1 MFLSIYD
8 GMGQVPTVIIAI
20 SIMIFFG
27 FAMTRIT
34 KKLKLPSV
42 TAYIITGILIGPFCF
57 KLVPTTVIDGMD
69 FLSDIALAFIA
80 FGTGEFFKVKSL
92 KKNGP
97 NVIIIT
103 LFEALISA
111 VVIFILMYLVFNLS
125 LSFSIILAAIASATA
140 PTSTL
145 MTIRQTKAKGNFV
158 DTLLQVVALDDIIA
172 LLTFSIAISVAQ
184 VGDDKLSFITII
196 EPLLINIGVILIGG
210 LFGFLLKMLM
220 PTSRSTDNRL
230 IISIGTLFVFCGI
243 CALLDISPL
252 LGCMSMGMIYTN
264 ISKDDKLFKQL
275 AYFSPPFLLLFFV
288 RSGMT
293 FDLSALFQKNTLGST
308 PLIVIGILY
317 LIVRILGKYLGAL
330 LGCLVVKKPKE
341 IRNYLGLAL
350 IPQASVAIG
359 LASLGSRALD
369 ENTGSALLTIILAAN
384 ILNELIGPL
393 CAKMSL
399 YLSGSYSNQIED
411 LVVVDDLNEEGKT
424 KSEVDKLIERINKIR
439 EDIPKIEISEE
450 EAAFDE
456 AAEEQYDYVQ
466 PNLYFQKFRKWRG
479 K

>member
-1 MFLSIYD
+1 MFLNILSNMD
-8 GMGQVPTVIIAI
+8 RVPTVIISI

-34 KKLKLPSV
+34 KRLRLPSV

-57 KLVPTTVIDGMD
+57 KLIPSTVIEGMD

-80 FGTGEFFKVKSL
+80 FGTGEFFKLKSL

-97 NVIIIT
+97 NVIVIT
-103 LFEALISA
+103 IFEALISA
-111 VVIFILMYLVFNLS
+111 TVIFILMYFIFDLS
-125 LSFSIILAAIASATA
+125 APFSIILAAIASATA

-172 LLTFSIAISVAQ
+172 LLTFSIAISIAQ
-184 VGDDKLSFITII
+184 VGGEKLSFITII
-196 EPLLINIGVILIGG
+196 GPLLINLGVIIIGG

-252 LGCMSMGMIYTN
+252 LGCMSLGMVYTN
-264 ISKDDKLFKQL
+264 ISKDEKLFKQL

-293 FDLSALFQKNTLGST
+293 FNLTALFQNNTLGSM
-308 PLIVIGILY
+308 PLIVIGVSY
-317 LIVRILGKYLGAL
+317 LVVRIIGKYFGAF
-330 LGCLVVKKPKE
+330 LGCLVVGKPKE
-341 IRNYLGLAL
+341 TKNYLGLAL

-369 ENTGSALLTIILAAN
+369 ESTGSALMTIILSAN

-393 CAKMSL
+393 CAKLSL
-399 YLSGSYSNQIED
+399 YYSGSYSDQIED
-411 LVVVDDLNEEGKT
+411 LVDISETDNEGNVKT
-424 KSEVDKLIERINKIR
+424 EVEKLIERINIIR
-439 EDIPKIEISEE
+439 KDIPKVEISEE

-456 AAEEQYDYVQ
+456 AAEEQYEQIQ
-466 PNLYFQKFRKWRG
+466 PNLNFHKFRKWRG
-479 K
+479 R

>member
-1 MFLSIYD
+1 MFLNLYND
-8 GMGQVPTVIIAI
+8 MGRVPTIIISI

-34 KKLKLPSV
+34 KRLRLPSV

-57 KLVPTTVIDGMD
+57 KLVPKNVIDGMD

-103 LFEALISA
+103 LCEAIVSA
-111 VVIFILMYLVFNLS
+111 IVIFCLMFFIFNLS
-125 LSFSIILAAIASATA
+125 LSFSIILGAIASATA

-172 LLTFSIAISVAQ
+172 LLTFSVAISVAQ
-184 VGDDKLSFITII
+184 VGEDKLSFITII
-196 EPLLINIGVILIGG
+196 KPLLINIGVILIGG
-210 LFGFLLKMLM
+210 LFGGLLKMLM
-220 PTSRSTDNRL
+220 PQSRSTDNRL

-252 LGCMSMGMIYTN
+252 LGCMSMGMVYTN

-293 FDLSALFQKNTLGST
+293 FNLTALFQHNTLGKM
-308 PLIVIGILY
+308 PLIVIGLSY
-317 LIVRILGKYLGAL
+317 LIVRIIGKYFGAFI
-330 LGCLVVKKPKE
+330 GCLVVGKPKQ

-359 LASLGSRALD
+359 LAALGSRALD
-369 ENTGSALLTIILAAN
+369 ESTGNALLTIILSAN

-393 CAKMSL
+393 CAKLSL
-399 YLSGSYSNQIED
+399 FYSGSYSTQIED
-411 LVVVDDLNEEGKT
+411 LVEISNTNSDGNEKT
-424 KSEVDKLIERINKIR
+424 DVEKLIERINIIR
-439 EDIPKIEISEE
+439 KDMPKIDISEE

-456 AAEEQYDYVQ
+456 AAEEQYEYIQTNV
-466 PNLYFQKFRKWRG
+466 NFQKFRKWRG
-479 K
+479 R

>member
-1 MFLSIYD
+1 MFLNILSNMD
-8 GMGQVPTVIIAI
+8 RVPTVIISI

-34 KKLKLPSV
+34 KRLRLPSV

-57 KLVPTTVIDGMD
+57 KLIPSTVIEGMD

-80 FGTGEFFKVKSL
+80 FGTGEFFKLKSL

-97 NVIIIT
+97 NVIVIT
-103 LFEALISA
+103 IFEALISA
-111 VVIFILMYLVFNLS
+111 TVIFILMYFIFDLS
-125 LSFSIILAAIASATA
+125 APFSIILAAIASATA

-172 LLTFSIAISVAQ
+172 LLTFSIAISIAQ
-184 VGDDKLSFITII
+184 VGGEKLSFITII
-196 EPLLINIGVILIGG
+196 GPLLINLGVIIIGG

-252 LGCMSMGMIYTN
+252 LGCMSLGMVYTN
-264 ISKDDKLFKQL
+264 ISKDEKLFKQL

-293 FDLSALFQKNTLGST
+293 FNLTALFQNNTLGSM
-308 PLIVIGILY
+308 PLIVIGVSY
-317 LIVRILGKYLGAL
+317 LVVRIIGKYFGAF
-330 LGCLVVKKPKE
+330 LGCLVVGKPKE
-341 IRNYLGLAL
+341 TKNYLGLAL

-369 ENTGSALLTIILAAN
+369 ESTGSALMTIILSAN

-393 CAKMSL
+393 CAKLSL
-399 YLSGSYSNQIED
+399 YYSG
-411 LVVVDDLNEEGKT
+411 
-424 KSEVDKLIERINKIR
+424 
-439 EDIPKIEISEE
+439 
-450 EAAFDE
+450 
-456 AAEEQYDYVQ
+456 
-466 PNLYFQKFRKWRG
+466 
-479 K
+479 

>member
-1 MFLSIYD
+1 MFLNILSNMD
-8 GMGQVPTVIIAI
+8 RVPTVIISI

-34 KKLKLPSV
+34 KRLRLPSV

-57 KLVPTTVIDGMD
+57 KLIPSTVIEGMD

-80 FGTGEFFKVKSL
+80 FGTGEFFKLKSL

-97 NVIIIT
+97 NVIVIT
-103 LFEALISA
+103 IFEALISA
-111 VVIFILMYLVFNLS
+111 TVIFILMYFIFDLS
-125 LSFSIILAAIASATA
+125 APFSIILAAIASATA

-172 LLTFSIAISVAQ
+172 LLTFSIAISIAQ
-184 VGDDKLSFITII
+184 VGGEKLSFITII
-196 EPLLINIGVILIGG
+196 GPLLINLGVIIIGG

-252 LGCMSMGMIYTN
+252 LGCMSLGMVYTN
-264 ISKDDKLFKQL
+264 ISKDEKLFKQL

-293 FDLSALFQKNTLGST
+293 FNLTALFQNNTLGSM
-308 PLIVIGILY
+308 PLIVIGVSY
-317 LIVRILGKYLGAL
+317 LAVRIIGKYFGAF
-330 LGCLVVKKPKE
+330 LGCLVVGKPKE
-341 IRNYLGLAL
+341 IKNYLGLAL

-369 ENTGSALLTIILAAN
+369 ESTGSALMTIILSAN

-393 CAKMSL
+393 CAKLSL
-399 YLSGSYSNQIED
+399 YYSGSYSDQIED
-411 LVVVDDLNEEGKT
+411 LVDISETDNEGNVKT
-424 KSEVDKLIERINKIR
+424 EVEKLIERINIIR
-439 EDIPKIEISEE
+439 KDIPKVEISEE

-456 AAEEQYDYVQ
+456 AAEEQYEQIQ
-466 PNLYFQKFRKWRG
+466 PNLNFHKFRKWRG
-479 K
+479 R

>member
-1 MFLSIYD
+1 MFLNIYND
-8 GMGQVPTVIIAI
+8 MGRVPTIIISI

-34 KKLKLPSV
+34 KKFKLPSV

-57 KLVPTTVIDGMD
+57 KLVPDTVIDGMD

-97 NVIIIT
+97 NVILIT
-103 LFEALISA
+103 FFEAIVSA
-111 VVIFILMYLVFNLS
+111 TVIFVLMYFIFNLN
-125 LSFSIILAAIASATA
+125 LSFSIILSAIASATA

-172 LLTFSIAISVAQ
+172 LITFSIAISVAQ
-184 VGDDKLSFITII
+184 VGEDKLSFLTII
-196 EPLLINIGVILIGG
+196 QPLLINIGVIIIGG
-210 LFGFLLKMLM
+210 LFGILLKLLM
-220 PTSRSTDNRL
+220 PQSRSTDNRL

-264 ISKDDKLFKQL
+264 IAKDDKLFKQL

-293 FDLSALFQKNTLGST
+293 FNLTALFQHNTLGKM
-308 PLIVIGILY
+308 PLIVIGLSY
-317 LIVRILGKYLGAL
+317 LVVRIIGKYLGAF
-330 LGCLVVKKPKE
+330 LGCVVVRKPNE
-341 IRNYLGLAL
+341 VRNYLGLAL

-359 LASLGSRALD
+359 LAALGSRALD
-369 ENTGSALLTIILAAN
+369 DATGNALLTIILSAN

-393 CAKMSL
+393 CAKLSL
-399 YLSGSYSNQIED
+399 YYSGSFSNQIED
-411 LVVVDDLNEEGKT
+411 LVDISEVDDEGNK
-424 KSEVDKLIERINKIR
+424 KSEVTKLIERINAIR
-439 EDIPKIEISEE
+439 ADIPKIDISEE
-450 EAAFDE
+450 EAAFNE
-456 AAEEQYDYVQ
+456 AAEEQYDFNQ
-466 PNLYFQKFRKWRG
+466 SNINFQKYRKWRG
-479 K
+479 R

>member
-1 MFLSIYD
+1 MFLNIISNMDRVPSI
-8 GMGQVPTVIIAI
+8 IISI

-34 KKLKLPSV
+34 KKLRLPSV

-57 KLVPTTVIDGMD
+57 KLVPSTVIEGMD

-80 FGTGEFFKVKSL
+80 FGTGEFFKLKSL

-97 NVIIIT
+97 NVIVIT
-103 LFEALISA
+103 IFEALISA
-111 VVIFILMYLVFNLS
+111 IIIFILMYFIFNLS
-125 LSFSIILAAIASATA
+125 ASFSIILAAIASATA

-172 LLTFSIAISVAQ
+172 LLTFSIAISIAQ
-184 VGDDKLSFITII
+184 AGAEKLSFLTII
-196 EPLLINIGVILIGG
+196 EPLLINLGVIVIGG

-220 PTSRSTDNRL
+220 PQSRSTDNRL
-230 IISIGTLFVFCGI
+230 IIAIGTLFVFCGI

-252 LGCMSMGMIYTN
+252 LGCMSLGMVYTN

-293 FDLSALFQKNTLGST
+293 FNLTALFQHNTLGNM
-308 PLIVIGILY
+308 PLIVIGISY
-317 LIVRILGKYLGAL
+317 LITRVIGKYFGAFI
-330 LGCLVVKKPKE
+330 GCLVVRKPHE

-369 ENTGSALLTIILAAN
+369 AETGSALLTIILAAN

-393 CAKMSL
+393 CAKLSL
-399 YLSGSYSNQIED
+399 YYSGSYSNQIED
-411 LVVVDDLNEEGKT
+411 LVEINEIDNEGKT
-424 KSEVDKLIERINKIR
+424 KNDVEKLIERINIIR
-439 EDIPKIEISEE
+439 KDLSVVEISEE
-450 EAAFDE
+450 EKAFDE
-456 AAEEQYDYVQ
+456 GADEQYEQ
-466 PNLYFQKFRKWRG
+466 IQNNINFNKFRKWRG
-479 K
+479 R

>member
-1 MFLSIYD
+1 M
-8 GMGQVPTVIIAI
+8 
-20 SIMIFFG
+20 
-27 FAMTRIT
+27 
-34 KKLKLPSV
+34 
-42 TAYIITGILIGPFCF
+42 
-57 KLVPTTVIDGMD
+57 
-69 FLSDIALAFIA
+69 
-80 FGTGEFFKVKSL
+80 
-92 KKNGP
+92 
-97 NVIIIT
+97 
-103 LFEALISA
+103 
-111 VVIFILMYLVFNLS
+111 
-125 LSFSIILAAIASATA
+125 
-140 PTSTL
+140 
-145 MTIRQTKAKGNFV
+145 
-158 DTLLQVVALDDIIA
+158 
-172 LLTFSIAISVAQ
+172 
-184 VGDDKLSFITII
+184 
-196 EPLLINIGVILIGG
+196 
-210 LFGFLLKMLM
+210 
-220 PTSRSTDNRL
+220 
-230 IISIGTLFVFCGI
+230 
-243 CALLDISPL
+243 ALLDISPL

-308 PLIVIGILY
+308 PLIVIGVLY
-317 LIVRILGKYLGAL
+317 LIVRIIGKYLGAF

-456 AAEEQYDYVQ
+456 AAEQQYDYVQ